1 MMKKIFSLMRIK
13 STYKKG
19 TVFLWFLS
27 VLGTLYFFVHKAC
40 CGGFILLFINS
51 FVTWFHVM
59 MNLGGRKKRE
69 ECVFDFGSFKGL
81 PSFILNIGSISS
93 QDGYGNVCE
102 KAECLFRCRFFMPL
116 TTDSVFN
123 EIKSFLEEKLE
134 GEWLLEKGQSKAE
147 PAMVE
152 NEDTFVRFIER
163 SIGSVEGQQEFIHQY
178 HGGSDIRFPILYGN
192 SRCVGIGPYCELPKQ
207 GSGEKEWIDID
218 DYLKGIAILTTILLD
233 YGKQDTDSI

>member
-69 ECVFDFGSFKGL
+69 EYRGIRLVAFL
-81 PSFILNIGSISS
+81 
-93 QDGYGNVCE
+93 GYF
-102 KAECLFRCRFFMPL
+102 A
-116 TTDSVFN
+116 
-123 EIKSFLEEKLE
+123 SFLIGGYVYDVIKEAGDSAIIKYVTVLNLLPTLWLCFNLFTDFE
-134 GEWLLEKGQSKAE
+134 GDL
-147 PAMVE
+147 
-152 NEDTFVRFIER
+152 
-163 SIGSVEGQQEFIHQY
+163 
-178 HGGSDIRFPILYGN
+178 
-192 SRCVGIGPYCELPKQ
+192 
-207 GSGEKEWIDID
+207 
-218 DYLKGIAILTTILLD
+218 
-233 YGKQDTDSI
+233 DTD